1 LSDRLTPRSAEDVVV
16 TSALAANGV
25 NTTDPATRTV
35 VMQSLLEST
44 CLLLL
49 ENDALWMENALTE
62 EVAAKTTA
70 RIAVKDLAMIQVL
83 GCYSMRDS
91 VVFLYWKAIL

>member
-1 LSDRLTPRSAEDVVV
+1 
-16 TSALAANGV
+16 
-25 NTTDPATRTV
+25 
-35 VMQSLLEST
+35 MQSLLEST

-83 GCYSMRDS
+83 CCYSMRDS
-91 VVFLYWKAIL
+91 VVSLVLESNIIR